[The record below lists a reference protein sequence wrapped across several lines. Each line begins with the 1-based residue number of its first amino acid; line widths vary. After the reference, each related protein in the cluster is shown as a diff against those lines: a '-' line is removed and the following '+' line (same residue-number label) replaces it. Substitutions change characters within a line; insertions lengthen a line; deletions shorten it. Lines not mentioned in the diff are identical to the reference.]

1 MKQSL
6 PEGPAPTT
14 KLAPA
19 QKKRKGITTRRS
31 CNVHIVKLTQA
42 NKNGQ
47 FQLTNKQSEKED
59 DAQTKVLVAN

>member
-1 MKQSL
+1 MKRSL

-19 QKKRKGITTRRS
+19 QKKRKGIATRWS
-31 CNVHIVKLTQA
+31 GKENVVNLTQG

-47 FQLTNKQSEKED
+47 F
-59 DAQTKVLVAN
+59 